1 MSTPPEVFV
10 DLLPDELSLAR
21 AQLASGLSVL
31 AEGVLRRHIA
41 RLEAS
46 GRTSLEEIDAAR
58 SLLAEALWRQGRPH
72 AAGAVIDAIRAGSI
86 ERRRPITML
95 IEAESLAAGGDPDRA
110 RSLMERVVGAVGIDE
125 AWRLRSGVSSRLP
138 WPVPPSL
145 RAGPRRPAAT
155 APGPS
160 TTPPSPERI
169 AAAHARVEAARQA
182 YGAGHHDVGDR
193 ELGLALRLDPRIA
206 ADGVDLLE
214 PTLGTGTAADRLLL
228 YGDLLR
234 AAGRASD
241 AADAYD
247 RAARS

>member
-21 AQLASGLSVL
+21 AHLASGLSVL

-46 GRTSLEEIDAAR
+46 GRTSLEEVDAAR
-58 SLLAEALWRQGRPH
+58 SLLAECLWRQGRPH

-95 IEAESLAAGGDPDRA
+95 IEAESLVAGGDPDRA

-125 AWRLRSGVSSRLP
+125 AWRLRGGVPSRLS

-145 RAGPRRPAAT
+145 RAGPRRPTTAA
-155 APGPS
+155 AAAVS
-160 TTPPSPERI
+160 APPSPERI
-169 AAAHARVEAARQA
+169 AAAHARVEAARVG
-182 YGAGHHDVGDR
+182 YGAGNHEVGDR

-206 ADGVDLLE
+206 ADGVDLIE
-214 PTLGTGTAADRLLL
+214 PTLGLGTAADRLLL

>member
-1 MSTPPEVFV
+1 MSTPPETFV

-21 AQLASGLSVL
+21 AQLGSGLAVL

-46 GRTSLEEIDAAR
+46 GRTSLEEVDAAR
-58 SLLAEALWRQGRPH
+58 SLLAESLWRQGRPH

-110 RSLMERVVGAVGIDE
+110 RALMERVVAAVGVDE
-125 AWRLRSGVSSRLP
+125 AWRLRGGVASRLP

-145 RAGPRRPAAT
+145 RAGSRRATSPAMPTPAA
-155 APGPS
+155 
-160 TTPPSPERI
+160 PPSPERI
-169 AAAHARVEAARQA
+169 AAAHGRVEAARQA
-182 YGAGHHDVGDR
+182 YGSDHPDVGDR
-193 ELGLALRLDPRIA
+193 ELGLALRLDPGIA

-214 PTLGTGTAADRLLL
+214 PTLGSRAAADRLLL

-234 AAGRASD
+234 AAGRPTD